1 MEKCKLTFTLAILV
15 ILSGC
20 NICPPLDAQYE
31 AIKAVDDPL
40 ISLSRAVDV
49 VIDTLPVDAQDEV
62 IFNAVRERSGD
73 SHLFVPFA
81 GYKLR
86 AKIEIGIGLILV
98 CTQDGEYGLIEDASC
113 TSRIETWRP
122 VGSPCDFMLNA
133 AKVCQ

>member
-1 MEKCKLTFTLAILV
+1 MAKCKLLFALTILV

-20 NICPPLDAQYE
+20 AVCPPRDAHYE

-49 VIDTLPVDAQDEV
+49 VIDSLPTDAQDEV
-62 IFNAVRERSGD
+62 IFNAVRERSGN
-73 SHLFVPFA
+73 SMLFVPFD

-86 AKIEIGIGLILV
+86 ARIEDGVGMLLV
-98 CTQDGEYGLIEDASC
+98 CTQDGKYGLIEDASC

-122 VGSPCDFMLNA
+122 VGSPCEYLLDVKKA
-133 AKVCQ
+133 CP

>member
-1 MEKCKLTFTLAILV
+1 MEKYKLTFTLAILV

-20 NICPPLDAQYE
+20 NICPPLDAHYE

-49 VIDTLPVDAQDEV
+49 VIDALPVDAQDEV
-62 IFNAVRERSGD
+62 IFNAVRARSGD

-86 AKIEIGIGLILV
+86 AKIKNEIGLILV
-98 CTQDGEYGLIEDASC
+98 CTQDGKYGIIEDASC

-122 VGSPCDFMLNA
+122 VGSPCDYMLDA